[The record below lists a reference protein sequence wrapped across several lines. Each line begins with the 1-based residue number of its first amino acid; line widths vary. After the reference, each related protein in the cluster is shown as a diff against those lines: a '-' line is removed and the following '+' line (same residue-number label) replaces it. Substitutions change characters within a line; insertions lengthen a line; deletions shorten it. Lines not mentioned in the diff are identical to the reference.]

1 MKLTDDI
8 ANMSEKLTSKD
19 EVEELKKKLKHLSE
33 TNDSLNKKVKKVLHS
48 PFFYLTHQIA
58 SNQASI
64 EGTTLTTET
73 MYTMLMTSLTKN
85 KIIDLSKDEDKVL
98 LTNVS
103 NLVNSLYEEKDT
115 SIFRKIMGK
124 IWC

>member
-1 MKLTDDI
+1 
-8 ANMSEKLTSKD
+8 
-19 EVEELKKKLKHLSE
+19 
-33 TNDSLNKKVKKVLHS
+33 
-48 PFFYLTHQIA
+48 
-58 SNQASI
+58 
-64 EGTTLTTET
+64 

-124 IWC
+124 RCVLICGNTLLEKVEKKMQMEANVEDADSSSDDLHVNIGYFVRFFFLTLRINF